1 MKIRSKKNLPVFL
14 CFVAILLVAA
24 VSGCGLD
31 NYYYLDMPRSDG
43 HTAILSSSEDIQ
55 NYFSFVTNEESSTGN
70 NDDYFN
76 SSSDFIFLG
85 TEVYYKI
92 YSSQSTMTT
101 VESSVSS
108 MVSNTSTYTSASD
121 YLIFTKG
128 YKALTIDHGVLDPL
142 IKGGTAPSNRH
153 VYIRL
158 CDWGDSQEY
167 QDGICVGSSTID
179 RWSDSDALKVD
190 GQAVHPR
197 RAGSFGGFEFSK
209 SADSSC
215 PVPKDGDPDVDTS
228 SGATEAGIW
237 YVDMYAIS
245 VGRDTTYTESYSQPL
260 FLGAVKIEER
270 D

>member
-1 MKIRSKKNLPVFL
+1 MKIRLKKNLPVFL
-14 CFVAILLVAA
+14 SFVAILYIVA

-43 HTAILSSSEDIQ
+43 HTAILTSSEDIK

-92 YSSQSTMTT
+92 YSSQSAMTS
-101 VESSVSS
+101 VQSSVSS

-128 YKALTIDHGVLDPL
+128 YKALTIDQGVLDPL
-142 IKGGTAPSNRH
+142 IKSGSGPSNRH

-158 CDWGDSQEY
+158 CDWGDLQDY
-167 QDGICVGSSTID
+167 QDGICVGTSAITN
-179 RWSDSDALKVD
+179 WSDSDALKVD
-190 GQAVHPR
+190 GQAVHPWR
-197 RAGSFGGFEFSK
+197 TGSLGGFEFSK
-209 SADSSC
+209 SANPSC
-215 PVPKDGDPDVDTS
+215 PVPKNGDPDVDTS
-228 SGATEAGIW
+228 SGAAEGGVW
-237 YVDMYAIS
+237 YVDMYAVS

-260 FLGAVKIEER
+260 FLGAVKIVEV